1 MATFPRL
8 VGLRQALACMLLLA
22 VPALSFAETNYIA
35 GLRQSSLLNAGNG
48 LAEGDSQAQLHQL
61 KQAFLTLAMERQAR
75 IAARAP
81 AQFGGRRR
89 AQRT

>member
-8 VGLRQALACMLLLA
+8 VGLSQALACMLLA

-48 LAEGDSQAQLHQL
+48 LAEGDSQAQLRQL

-75 IAARAP
+75 IAAS
-81 AQFGGRRR
+81 GR
-89 AQRT
+89 